1 MPQRPTSFQSQSN
14 QSKQVRKNLWLWK
27 IWTWLDHLTEAFK
40 ITQICEPLRPNMM
53 AQWMRVSLRDVVF
66 AHLRRLRHIVTKL
79 LQVWIKL
86 YFPLTTTELGAPE
99 QNMRKH
105 FHSTHKVKNKSKQ
118 LSRFDKLFWTALSS
132 LVFAK
137 HIQTVSKDTSQV
149 FSKGGNN
156 SGIDIMTLW
165 SQSMIQE
172 THETS
177 VALWRVATTVAQ
189 APLALPKTAVAWVK
203 ALDTRWQSKPGNITT
218 ITTWVE

>member
-1 MPQRPTSFQSQSN
+1 
-14 QSKQVRKNLWLWK
+14 
-27 IWTWLDHLTEAFK
+27 
-40 ITQICEPLRPNMM
+40 MM

-105 FHSTHKVKNKSKQ
+105 FHSTHKVKNKPKQ

-156 SGIDIMTLW
+156 SGNWYHDLMVSKYDSGNARNICGFVKSCNNGGTSASCSTKDSSRL
-165 SQSMIQE
+165 SQSSWH
-172 THETS
+172 T
-177 VALWRVATTVAQ
+177 LTV
-189 APLALPKTAVAWVK
+189 
-203 ALDTRWQSKPGNITT
+203 
-218 ITTWVE
+218 